1 MAVLGMGKRCN
12 LHGVLGKEIA
22 AVVGGFCEEEKMGTD
37 LTGALQE
44 PFLLESSS
52 GVIYICIYIYK
63 VMK

>member
-1 MAVLGMGKRCN
+1 MEYWEKKL
-12 LHGVLGKEIA
+12 LLLLL
-22 AVVGGFCEEEKMGTD
+22 GGFCEEEKMGTD